1 MTPDGSQEMWRV
13 RRPLLG
19 VALAFI
25 LGTLIGSHY
34 PPRPA
39 SGVALSLCA
48 VTAAFATAWR
58 IPGGAAR
65 LWTALRCAVLL
76 VAVAAVAWTAAGL
89 APSDSFA
96 LHGADAE
103 EPLDGRRVT
112 VEGVVAGD
120 PETPVLARGVT
131 WTFPLAVE
139 TVSDGA
145 RSLDAR
151 GTLRVRWRASPGT
164 PEPAYGERWRI
175 EGRLSSRP
183 VRNPEWRVV
192 MSAGHWGSGRLSS
205 GHGNPVKAWC
215 YRARKHAAGI
225 LSAGLAD
232 RPEQAG
238 VLRALMLG
246 YRSDLDPELHSL
258 FVSTGTL
265 HIFAISGSHI
275 VILAGLVLVL
285 LRAIRVPRLWWGA
298 AIVPILAGF
307 TLATGAEASAVRA
320 CLMAVLY
327 WIAPLFGRRPD
338 ALSALA
344 LSAVLILAVDP
355 GQLME
360 AGFVFSFAVVLGL
373 ILLHPLLARRM
384 RPAWEADPLRLQAE
398 PKPVTWLREGGRY
411 VAGIVSLTIVAW
423 LVSTPIT
430 ASWFG
435 RFTFAALPANLAI
448 VPLTALAMLSGCL
461 SLLLGQVWT
470 GFAEVFNNAS
480 LALVDTMLW
489 ILRWL
494 RHMPAGNAE
503 VAPWRAWTAAAW
515 YAVLAGWVYLEY
527 ALAERAKQR
536 VKLDRHAAAGN
547 GTMTGNSRAEAEAP

>member
-1 MTPDGSQEMWRV
+1 MWRV
-13 RRPLLG
+13 RRPVLG
-19 VALAFI
+19 AALAFI
-25 LGTLIGSHY
+25 LGTLIGIHH
-34 PPRPA
+34 PPRPV
-39 SGVALSLCA
+39 SGIALSLCA
-48 VTAAFATAWR
+48 IAAAFAMTWR
-58 IPGGAAR
+58 APGGAAR
-65 LWTALRCAVLL
+65 LWTALRCFVLL
-76 VAVAAVAWTAAGL
+76 CAVAAVAWTAAGL
-89 APSDSFA
+89 APSEIFT
-96 LHGADAE
+96 LHGADAG

-120 PETPVLARGVT
+120 PETPVMARGVT
-131 WTFPLAVE
+131 WIFPLDVE
-139 TVSDGA
+139 DLSADGRA
-145 RSLDAR
+145 LDA
-151 GTLRVRWRASPGT
+151 GGMLRVRWRASPGV
-164 PEPAYGERWRI
+164 PEPVYGERWRI

-192 MSAGHWGSGRLSS
+192 LSAGHWGSRRLSS

-215 YRARKHAAGI
+215 YAARKHAAGV

-232 RPEQAG
+232 KPEQAG
-238 VLRALMLG
+238 VLRSLMLG

-275 VILAGLVLVL
+275 VVLAGMVLVVL
-285 LRAIRVPRLWWGA
+285 GALRVPRLWWGA

-338 ALSALA
+338 VLSALA

-373 ILLHPLLARRM
+373 ILLHPPLSRRM
-384 RPAWEADPLRLQAE
+384 RPVWEADPLRLQAE
-398 PKPVTWLREGGRY
+398 PKPVTWAREGGRY
-411 VAGIVSLTIVAW
+411 VAGVVSLTIVAW

-448 VPLTALAMLSGCL
+448 VPLTALTMLSGCL

-470 GFAEVFNNAS
+470 VFAEVFNNAS
-480 LALVDTMLW
+480 LCLVEAMLL
-489 ILRWL
+489 ILRWI
-494 RHMPAGNAE
+494 RYMPAGNAE
-503 VAPWRAWTAAAW
+503 VAPWSVWTASAW
-515 YAVLAGWVYLEY
+515 YAVLGGWLYLEY
-527 ALAERAKQR
+527 AMAERAKER
-536 VKLDRHAAAGN
+536 AKLDGHTAG
-547 GTMTGNSRAEAEAP
+547 GDGRMAGDSRAEAEAP